1 MDAVNGYPDGSIVNE
16 KENGMDGQVDKVKG
30 RIKQAV
36 GDLTNNKRLKAEG
49 EADEFRG
56 VVKNKIDKVA
66 NKLKEQ
72 V

>member
-1 MDAVNGYPDGSIVNE
+1 
-16 KENGMDGQVDKVKG
+16 MDGQVDKVKG

-56 VVKNKIDKVA
+56 VVKNKIDKVV
-66 NKLKEQ
+66 NKIKEQ

>member
-1 MDAVNGYPDGSIVNE
+1 
-16 KENGMDGQVDKVKG
+16 MDGQVEKVKG

-36 GDLTNNKRLKAEG
+36 GGLTNNKRLKAEG

-56 VVKNKIDKVA
+56 VVKDKIDKVA

>member
-1 MDAVNGYPDGSIVNE
+1 
-16 KENGMDGQVDKVKG
+16 MDGQVDKVKG

-36 GDLTNNKRLKAEG
+36 GDLANNKRLKAEG

-56 VVKNKIDKVA
+56 VVKNKINKVA
-66 NKLKEQ
+66 DELKKR

>member
-1 MDAVNGYPDGSIVNE
+1 
-16 KENGMDGQVDKVKG
+16 MDGQVDKVKG

-36 GDLTNNKRLKAEG
+36 GDLTGDKRLKAEG

-56 VVKNKIDKVA
+56 TVKNKIDKVA

-72 V
+72 I